1 MRCLLFFPGTQPD
14 LYEKAIASGADQVCM
29 DLEDAVAPES
39 KDGARD
45 AATSLLA
52 RATIDPARF
61 VLRINNPSTSAGD
74 RDLATLGDLE
84 AVRGQS
90 LTLMIPKVAAPEE
103 VDEVHARLD
112 GRGISPSVIAVIET
126 ARGLA
131 RVEEIA
137 ASTAVSGLLF
147 GGLDLSVDLGAAV
160 DWDAL
165 LYARSRVVHAA
176 RLGGVDAVDMP
187 FFDIADQ
194 TGLREE
200 ADAVRRLGFKGKA
213 AIHPSQV
220 GVLHDAFS
228 PSEAEVAQ
236 ARLVTETFDREGK
249 GVFLLDG
256 VMVDRPAIE
265 AARRVVAWA
274 DAHER

>member
-1 MRCLLFFPGTQPD
+1 M
-14 LYEKAIASGADQVCM
+14 
-29 DLEDAVAPES
+29 
-39 KDGARD
+39 
-45 AATSLLA
+45 
-52 RATIDPARF
+52 
-61 VLRINNPSTSAGD
+61 
-74 RDLATLGDLE
+74 
-84 AVRGQS
+84 
-90 LTLMIPKVAAPEE
+90 
-103 VDEVHARLD
+103 
-112 GRGISPSVIAVIET
+112 
-126 ARGLA
+126 
-131 RVEEIA
+131 
-137 ASTAVSGLLF
+137 
-147 GGLDLSVDLGAAV
+147 SVDLGAAL

-176 RLGGVDAVDMP
+176 RLGGVGAVDMP
-187 FFDIADQ
+187 FFDIGDQ

-236 ARLVTETFDREGK
+236 ARLVTETFDRVRK

-274 DAHER
+274 DTHGR